1 MNPQAELGRGGT
13 AAPAQRY
20 EYVSDWHL
28 DAPIEAVWSALTD
41 VESWPQWWP
50 YVGSVQ
56 TLRPGKRRGADEGL
70 GALRRIAWRTRLPY
84 GFTLDVHV
92 IEVQRLHRLVG
103 RATGGLEG
111 TGTWELHAEDNTTRV
126 RYTWALALNTRWMRL
141 TAPLLSPV
149 FRWNHEGVMRGGAQG
164 LARHLGVALR
174 RG

>member
-1 MNPQAELGRGGT
+1 MNLRAELGRDAT
-13 AAPAQRY
+13 AATAQRY

-28 DAPIEAVWSALTD
+28 DAPIEVVWSALTD
-41 VESWPQWWP
+41 AESWPQWWP
-50 YVGSVQ
+50 YVRSVQ

-92 IEVQRLHRLVG
+92 VEVQRLHRLVG
-103 RATGGLEG
+103 HATGGLEG
-111 TGTWELHAEDNTTRV
+111 TGTWELRAEGSTTRV

-141 TAPLLSPV
+141 TAPLMSPV

-164 LARHLGVALR
+164 LARHLGVALL